1 MYQKFIVLNIALMA
15 LFVFSCATPADAQ
28 ETSNLILKIED
39 LTWISYKPNDDVKNV
54 VAHFRKKYKLHV
66 SSMANNGVNCY
77 VTGDQT
83 RAMSWVMSFEYDNRE
98 KLSGITYSHFKLDRK
113 GMPITT
119 SRGIKIGSTIET
131 VIERYG
137 KVKEIVNPRF
147 PEDYFAKLPYPS
159 LINDTSQP
167 VYNYLELTYPFLIK
181 ETSQKGELKFS
192 VRYKRGNSR
201 KEAVVTHM
209 KYQLLWQ

>member
-1 MYQKFIVLNIALMA
+1 MYQKFVVLSIVLMA
-15 LFVFSCATPADAQ
+15 LFLCSYATPADAQ
-28 ETSNLILKIED
+28 ETSNLILKIKD
-39 LTWISYKPNDDVKNV
+39 LTWISYRPNDDVKNV
-54 VAHFRKKYKLHV
+54 VAHFGKKYKVGV
-66 SSMANNGVNCY
+66 SSMANTGMNCY
-77 VTGDQT
+77 VAGNESNTT
-83 RAMSWVMSFEYDNRE
+83 IWAISFEYDNRE
-98 KLSGITYSHFKLDRK
+98 KLSGIIYSHFKLDRQ
-113 GMPITT
+113 GIPITT
-119 SRGIKIGSTIET
+119 SRGIKIGSNIET

-147 PEDYFAKLPYPS
+147 PEDYFAKLPYPA

-167 VYNYLELTYPFLIK
+167 VYNYLKLTYPFLIK

-209 KYQLLWQ
+209 EYQLLRQ